1 MSNDIAGI
9 ILQKIREKKGRLSII
24 SDESSI
30 NRKHF
35 NVEDFTKMTHYQ
47 QTRIFY
53 CLALYLPDGEFEAL
67 TDELRET
74 ILKYKKEYGFDVLDL

>member
-35 NVEDFTKMTHYQ
+35 NVEDFTKMTLMNPYQ
-47 QTRIFY
+47 F
-53 CLALYLPDGEFEAL
+53 LPCNVTESLPNHRTGAKRL
-67 TDELRET
+67 PP
-74 ILKYKKEYGFDVLDL
+74 